1 MPRPRPTPKKGH
13 KLYQSLQAAWRFVL
27 NLEPPNWK
35 TVERIHEELRSLEAQ
50 GYDRPVDHDPNDDL
64 EIE

>member
-35 TVERIHEELRSLEAQ
+35 TVEQIHEELRSLEAK
-50 GYDRPVDHDPNDDL
+50 GFDRPLKDEEDQEV
-64 EIE
+64 E

>member
-50 GYDRPVDHDPNDDL
+50 GYDRPADHDHNADL